1 MRNLKSINKKLILIL
16 FIAFFLRIVNISNNP
31 PALYGDELTM
41 SLDVNSIM
49 HTGYDTTGKFL
60 PLNFTMGGGR
70 PVGYGYFSMPFL
82 ALFGSGA
89 LGIRLLS
96 VLSGVGIVV
105 LIYWLGRLIFSKQ
118 IGEVAAALLAISP
131 WDLSLSRA
139 GFETHFALFLSLFGI
154 VMFLLAKKRPW
165 FYIVSILS
173 FGLSV
178 NTYSTYK
185 LTLPIFFPL
194 LLWFSNLRE
203 IFSNKKNRIVLVL
216 STVIL
221 LLFSSLFL
229 FQVSVN
235 KSESRFLSINIF
247 TQQEIKNRM
256 TEDINE
262 RRNLNPLNE
271 KLSKL
276 LNNKV
281 WEYGFLL
288 GRNYLNNFSAGFLFL
303 NGDRNPRHNM
313 AGTGSLYIVEL
324 ISIFFGI
331 GYLFRKK
338 YFRVMIFIVSWI
350 LLSPIASSL
359 ISDPHAL
366 RNSFMLPP
374 LTVLSAV
381 GLYYLWTQREQL
393 LMKIV
398 IVVCLFGFLMQFI
411 FISQNLYFISPN
423 KYSRFWAYPAR
434 IATEIAV
441 QNKEKY
447 NYIFLSDRIDA
458 VEFAYPI
465 YAAIE
470 PIKVLEQNK
479 SQTQIGEYK
488 FKKYSN
494 VYIGYIPDSQAEKF
508 INSLEGSVLYIGPTE
523 DKKYLKSA
531 ELINGL
537 DGINALV
544 LEKKELK
551 I

>member
-338 YFRVMIFIVSWI
+338 YFRVMIFIVSLI
-350 LLSPIASSL
+350 LLSP
-359 ISDPHAL
+359 
-366 RNSFMLPP
+366 N
-374 LTVLSAV
+374 T
-381 GLYYLWTQREQL
+381 
-393 LMKIV
+393 
-398 IVVCLFGFLMQFI
+398 
-411 FISQNLYFISPN
+411 
-423 KYSRFWAYPAR
+423 YSRFWAYPAR

-470 PIKVLEQNK
+470 PTKVLEQNK